1 MKALYAVMA
10 ILALMYVMPVITGGN
25 NEISGSSRKAAYK
38 SAIKVKR
45 FLSTDERMVFDFAFG
60 VVEEIKTTEG
70 GEKAFLD
77 AVGGLKPEEVVE
89 LAKKEVNA
97 KIAAGD
103 SKFVQYKSW
112 DDMLYQLTKT
122 NKSLRSLQ
130 ERAQG
135 GQGG

>member
-10 ILALMYVMPVITGGN
+10 ILALMYVMPVITGGS

-45 FLSTDERMVFDFAFG
+45 FLTADERMVFDFAFG
-60 VVEEIKTTEG
+60 VVEEIKTEEG

-77 AVGGLKPEEVVE
+77 AVGGLKPEEVIE
-89 LAKKEVNA
+89 LAKKEVGA
-97 KIAAGD
+97 KIAARD

-130 ERAQG
+130 ERPQG
-135 GQGG
+135 G